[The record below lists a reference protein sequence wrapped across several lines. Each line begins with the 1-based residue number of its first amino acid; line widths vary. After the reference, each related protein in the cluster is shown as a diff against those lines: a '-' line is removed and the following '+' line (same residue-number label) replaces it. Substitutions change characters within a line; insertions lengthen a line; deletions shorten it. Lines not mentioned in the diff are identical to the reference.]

1 MTDKRAFDHKNHQNE
16 PIFMKCSIFSN
27 TENITRFIK
36 KFELIV
42 MNLVTS
48 TKFSFESYENVIKI
62 SKFNVHSTQI
72 PCSQV
77 NGPIEKN

>member
-1 MTDKRAFDHKNHQNE
+1 
-16 PIFMKCSIFSN
+16 MKCSIFSN

-62 SKFNVHSTQI
+62 SKYNVYSTRIQCNSQI
-72 PCSQV
+72 NAPV
-77 NGPIEKN
+77 ETN